1 MQPALTHAWKKTT
14 AGRGQAMRRRRFL
27 KLTAAAGTAGVF
39 APSILRAEAAWPDKP
54 VKFIVP
60 FGAGGGTDALA
71 RFWAEK
77 LTQAFG
83 QQFVV
88 DNRGGAS
95 GMIGTE
101 AVAKSAPD
109 GYTFLM
115 SSNTT
120 PVNLPLLRKVP
131 YDPKALHAVV
141 RLGDAV
147 TGVSAH
153 PSKGFKSLRDLID
166 YAKAN
171 PGKLI
176 GATPGLGT
184 NAHLRME
191 MLSYRTGAQFL
202 HVPYR
207 GGADAVNDLVAGT
220 ADFMNDPTCNPQA
233 KAGKLTMLCTNHTT
247 RNPDFPDVPTLT
259 ELGYKDMDVP
269 LWFALWAPT
278 GVPQKV
284 LDALHAK
291 VSEIAKTP
299 DMIAKLQLASAAP
312 VVSTQDELA
321 AFCVAESKSMAE
333 LIKSANIKLE

>member
-1 MQPALTHAWKKTT
+1 
-14 AGRGQAMRRRRFL
+14 MRRRSFL
-27 KLTAAAGTAGVF
+27 KLAATTSAASLF
-39 APSILRAEAAWPDKP
+39 APAVLRAQAVWPEKP

-71 RFWAEK
+71 RFWAEQ
-77 LTQAFG
+77 LSQAFG

-109 GYTFLM
+109 GYTFLAT
-115 SSNTT
+115 SNTT
-120 PVNLPLLRKVP
+120 PINLPLLRKVP
-131 YDPKALHAVV
+131 YDPSALHAVV
-141 RLGDAV
+141 RLGDSV

-153 PSKGFKSLRDLID
+153 PSKGFKTLKDLVD

-171 PGKLI
+171 PEKLT

-191 MLSYRTGAQFL
+191 MLSYRTGAKFL

-207 GGADAVNDLVAGT
+207 GGADAVNDLVAGI
-220 ADFMNDPTCNPQA
+220 ADFMNDPTCNAHA
-233 KAGKLTMLCTNHTT
+233 KAGKLTMLCTSHTT

-269 LWFALWAPT
+269 LWFAIWAPA
-278 GVPQKV
+278 GVPQPV
-284 LDALHAK
+284 LDKLHAK
-291 VSEIAKTP
+291 VSEISKTP
-299 DMIAKLQLASAAP
+299 EMTAKLQLVSAAP
-312 VVSTQDELA
+312 VVSTQAELL
-321 AFCVAESKSMAE
+321 AFREAETKSMAE